1 MSHYFSEKQEVKS
14 DRKIIRYEIENRNFE
29 FVTDNGVFSKT
40 KVDFGTDVMLKVF
53 LRENSNKK
61 NQKFDV
67 LDIGCGYGV
76 VSVVVKSFFKN
87 ARTVSSDVNERAL
100 ELTREN
106 FFKNGVVKSNDSE
119 DNDFGNSD
127 FKVIKSF
134 AFDNISEKF
143 DVILSNPPIRAGK
156 QTIFQIYEKSFE
168 HLNENGEF
176 YCVIQTK
183 HGAKSTQKKL
193 EEIFGN
199 CETLEIN
206 AGYRIF
212 RSVKK

>member
-14 DRKIIRYEIENRNFE
+14 DRKIIKYEIENKNFE

-53 LRENSNKK
+53 LRENMNKK

-76 VSVVVKSFFKN
+76 VTVIVKAFFENVK
-87 ARTVSSDVNERAL
+87 TVSSDVNERAL
-100 ELTREN
+100 ELTTEN
-106 FFKNGVVKSNDSE
+106 LLKNEVVKDEN
-119 DNDFGNSD
+119 NDFE
-127 FKVIKSF
+127 VRKSF
-134 AFDNISEKF
+134 VFDNISEKF

-156 QTIFQIYEKSFE
+156 QTIFQIYEQSFE

-193 EEIFGN
+193 EEVFGN
-199 CETLEIN
+199 CKTLEIN

-212 RSVKK
+212 RSIKK

>member
-14 DRKIIRYEIENRNFE
+14 NRKIIKYEIENKKFE

-53 LRENSNKK
+53 FRENTGRKS
-61 NQKFDV
+61 QKFDV

-76 VSVVVKSFFKN
+76 VTVIVKAFFENVK
-87 ARTVSSDVNERAL
+87 TVSSDVNERAL
-100 ELTREN
+100 ELTTEN
-106 FFKNGVVKSNDSE
+106 LLKNEVVKDEN
-119 DNDFGNSD
+119 NDFE
-127 FKVIKSF
+127 VRKSF
-134 AFDNISEKF
+134 VFDNISEKF

-168 HLNENGEF
+168 HLKENGEF

-193 EEIFGN
+193 EEVFGN

-212 RSVKK
+212 RSIKK

>member
-14 DRKIIRYEIENRNFE
+14 DRKIIKYEIKNKKFE

-53 LRENSNKK
+53 LRENMNKK

-76 VSVVVKSFFKN
+76 VSVVMKAFFQKIK
-87 ARTVSSDVNERAL
+87 TVSSDVNERAL
-100 ELTREN
+100 ELTTEN
-106 FFKNGVVKSNDSE
+106 LLKNEVVKDENDE
-119 DNDFGNSD
+119 FG
-127 FKVIKSF
+127 VRKSF
-134 AFDNISEKF
+134 VFDNISEKF

-193 EEIFGN
+193 EEVFGN
-199 CETLEIN
+199 CETLEID